1 MLPHLQPTQRS
12 EMDISATQVSATQGT
27 AMQGTA
33 MQGSA
38 MQGSATQGSNNNPF
52 NYIPFCSQL
61 ICPHCRNTYDRSKMV
76 YSLNI
81 RQYTCLMCRN
91 NILQTV

>member
-1 MLPHLQPTQRS
+1 MLPHL
-12 EMDISATQVSATQGT
+12 DT
-27 AMQGTA
+27 AQKSSMQGSSMQGSA

-38 MQGSATQGSNNNPF
+38 MQGSNDNPF
-52 NYIPFCSQL
+52 NPIPFCGQL

-76 YSLNI
+76 FSLNI

-91 NILQTV
+91 NILQNV